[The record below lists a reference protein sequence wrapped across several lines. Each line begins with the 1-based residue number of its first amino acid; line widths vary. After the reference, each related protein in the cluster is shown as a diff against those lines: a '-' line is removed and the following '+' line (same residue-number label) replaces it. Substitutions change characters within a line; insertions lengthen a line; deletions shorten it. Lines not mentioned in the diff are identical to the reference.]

1 MSPRMRIAVAALLF
15 STGGAAIKYAS
26 LTGWQIA
33 SFRSL
38 VAAVVL
44 WLALPAARRGISW
57 RAAVVGVAYAVTLV
71 TFVLANRMTTG
82 ANAIYLQSTS
92 PLFLILVAPLL
103 LKEPIRRSDIPIL
116 LAVLVGMLLVMSGN
130 DAPSETATNPA
141 LGNMLG
147 LLSGA
152 AYALMICG
160 LRWLGR
166 ADDTGQGALAAVVLG
181 NAMAGLA
188 ALPMA
193 FPLATVLP
201 ADWAVI
207 LYLGAFQIGLAYVLV
222 TRGLRDVPALDA
234 ALILLVETALNPVWT
249 WLLLGERPGLASL
262 AGGAVIVAATAAQ
275 AMRGS
280 TAEPIT
286 A

>member
-1 MSPRMRIAVAALLF
+1 MSPRVQIAVAALLF

-26 LTGWQIA
+26 LTGWQVA

-44 WLALPAARRGISW
+44 WLVLPAARRGMSW
-57 RAAVVGVAYAVTLV
+57 RAALVGIAYAITMVA
-71 TFVLANRMTTG
+71 FVLANRLTTG

-92 PLFLILVAPLL
+92 PLFLILIAPLL
-103 LKEPIRRSDIPIL
+103 LKEKLRRSDFPIL
-116 LAVLVGMLLVMSGN
+116 LAVLLGMLLVMSGN
-130 DAPSETATNPA
+130 DAPSDTATNPA

-147 LLSGA
+147 LASGA
-152 AYALMICG
+152 SYALMICG

-166 ADDTGQGALAAVVLG
+166 SDESGDGALAAVVLG

-193 FPLATVLP
+193 LP
-201 ADWAVI
+201 VASVASVDWVVI

-222 TRGLRDVPALDA
+222 TRGLRQVPALDA
-234 ALILLVETALNPVWT
+234 ALLLLVETALNPVWT
-249 WLLLGERPGLASL
+249 WMLLGERPGMLAL
-262 AGGAVIVAATAAQ
+262 AGGAVIIAATAAQ
-275 AMRGS
+275 AMRGKVVEV
-280 TAEPIT
+280 A
-286 A
+286 AG